1 MNLGEFQRYFKTE
14 GNVFKGSLRVFKGV
28 PRVPQE
34 VCRCSKM
41 FKESFKKIV
50 SVFQGRS
57 KSVSKEL

>member
-1 MNLGEFQRYFKTE
+1 MCLRG
-14 GNVFKGSLRVFKGV
+14 VLRVFKGV

-34 VCRCSKM
+34 VRRCSKM
-41 FKESFKKIV
+41 FKESFEKIV

>member
-1 MNLGEFQRYFKTE
+1 M
-14 GNVFKGSLRVFKGV
+14 FKGV

-34 VCRCSKM
+34 VRRCSKM